1 MKAFFSVNGEMP
13 KPIGDIDFF
22 TCDNGDDAPYLEP
35 SPLDAAD
42 MALEMEIVEIDAH
55 AFGDVFG
62 PAVDHGRSHTVV
74 LERRV
79 PYVAWPRTVR
89 QAKSRPKGN
98 RGNRRRVYDTLVVRT
113 LMPSCNVEVMR

>member
-42 MALEMEIVEIDAH
+42 MALEMKLNVNALGDA
-55 AFGDVFG
+55 FWS
-62 PAVDHGRSHTVV
+62 PVDHGRTHAVV
-74 LERRV
+74 LERHRQ
-79 PYVAWPRTVR
+79 YVAWPRTVR

-98 RGNRRRVYDTLVVRT
+98 RGNRRRLYDTLVVRT
-113 LMPSCNVEVMR
+113 LMPSCNVEVV